1 MDANARPMTLSVP
14 EAGRQLG
21 ISRNSAYEAVR
32 RGELPVVRFGRLIR
46 VPMAA
51 LERLLAEAGKA
62 A

>member
-1 MDANARPMTLSVP
+1 MNKDAPATISVP

-51 LERLLAEAGKA
+51 LERLLANAGKA